1 MAARCSFPFPPVAL
15 PSVPSGIAQGP
26 QIVSLRSS
34 GDVGLIVVL
43 CPPNYPSSAFHIQ
56 ALHPTSI
63 HVVEHESPWN
73 PYPVEEDLIG
83 MDFLPHLRI
92 TEHPIGSPPA
102 GACPTGNY
110 TASPLSCL
118 EDATTNAVPPP
129 SFLPPTPPPS
139 SSLHHDHVPRAFHGV
154 ERRQRSRSSSRGG
167 ADYHYLSK
175 LTRGERAAL
184 KTAPSRR
191 VAFAEHAHQIA
202 SSSLWTPDGALPA
215 STVPVSATAT
225 GKLKHRRPPTPGHVA
240 SFDVACASFGD
251 ERDESP
257 GFDADV
263 EFEPAEGAQHC
274 REQVG
279 DKERL
284 TIIVPGG
291 KSEAYVAMAF
301 ERSCSLGADDA
312 DDEDDGNEDDC
323 PASPVHP
330 DMSTSEKTGLKIR
343 IPMPNPLFMLSL
355 RMASSCRVSDGVP
368 EDEDTGDDDAPQLQL
383 GMMMQDRDRERDQCQ
398 DLNSSLVVRARS
410 AFSRSPTPPVAP
422 PPSPVPFE
430 GRAERRV
437 ARRSALAPYCAIDR
451 LHVSR
456 ASERLCLPH

>member
-1 MAARCSFPFPPVAL
+1 
-15 PSVPSGIAQGP
+15 
-26 QIVSLRSS
+26 
-34 GDVGLIVVL
+34 
-43 CPPNYPSSAFHIQ
+43 
-56 ALHPTSI
+56 
-63 HVVEHESPWN
+63 
-73 PYPVEEDLIG
+73 
-83 MDFLPHLRI
+83 
-92 TEHPIGSPPA
+92 
-102 GACPTGNY
+102 
-110 TASPLSCL
+110 
-118 EDATTNAVPPP
+118 
-129 SFLPPTPPPS
+129 
-139 SSLHHDHVPRAFHGV
+139 
-154 ERRQRSRSSSRGG
+154 
-167 ADYHYLSK
+167 
-175 LTRGERAAL
+175 
-184 KTAPSRR
+184 

-215 STVPVSATAT
+215 ATVPVSAAVT
-225 GKLKHRRPPTPGHVA
+225 GKLKYRRPPTPGHVA
-240 SFDVACASFGD
+240 SFDVACTSFGD

-263 EFEPAEGAQHC
+263 EFEPAEVAQHC

-330 DMSTSEKTGLKIR
+330 DMSTSEKTGLTIR

-355 RMASSCRVSDGVP
+355 RMASSCRVSDGAP
-368 EDEDTGDDDAPQLQL
+368 EDTGDDDAPQLQL
-383 GMMMQDRDRERDQCQ
+383 GMVMQDRDRERDQCQ
-398 DLNSSLVVRARS
+398 NLNSRLVVRAGS
-410 AFSRSPTPPVAP
+410 PFSRSPTPPAAP
-422 PPSPVPFE
+422 PPSPAPFE

-437 ARRSALAPYCAIDR
+437 ARRSALAPYCAVGR

>member
-1 MAARCSFPFPPVAL
+1 
-15 PSVPSGIAQGP
+15 
-26 QIVSLRSS
+26 
-34 GDVGLIVVL
+34 
-43 CPPNYPSSAFHIQ
+43 
-56 ALHPTSI
+56 
-63 HVVEHESPWN
+63 
-73 PYPVEEDLIG
+73 
-83 MDFLPHLRI
+83 MDILPHLRI
-92 TEHPIGSPPA
+92 TEHLIGSPPV

-118 EDATTNAVPPP
+118 EDATINAVPPP
-129 SFLPPTPPPS
+129 SLLPPTPPS
-139 SSLHHDHVPRAFHGV
+139 SPPLHHGHVPRACHGV
-154 ERRQRSRSSSRGG
+154 ERRQRSRPSSRGG
-167 ADYHYLSK
+167 ADYHSLSK

-202 SSSLWTPDGALPA
+202 SSSLWTLEGALPA
-215 STVPVSATAT
+215 ATVPVSATANAT
-225 GKLKHRRPPTPGHVA
+225 AKLKHRRPPTPGHVA
-240 SFDVACASFGD
+240 SFDVACTSFGD

-263 EFEPAEGAQHC
+263 EFEPVEVAPQHG

-312 DDEDDGNEDDC
+312 DDEDDGDEDDC
-323 PASPVHP
+323 PASAVHHDS
-330 DMSTSEKTGLKIR
+330 DMSTDEKTGLKIR

-355 RMASSCRVSDGVP
+355 RMASSCRVSDGAQAP
-368 EDEDTGDDDAPQLQL
+368 EDTGDDDGPRLQL
-383 GMMMQDRDRERDQCQ
+383 GNQDRDRDQCQ
-398 DLNSSLVVRARS
+398 NLNSRLLVRAGS
-410 AFSRSPTPPVAP
+410 AFSSRSPTPPVAP

-451 LHVSR
+451 LHLSR
-456 ASERLCLPH
+456 ASEKLCLPH